1 MHRARRGGGLTWA
14 TLQQEGGAPAQ
25 AEQGAQL
32 QEQAER
38 ELPVDPGHVR
48 TRQHYEA
55 MLQELQGQK

>member
-1 MHRARRGGGLTWA
+1 M
-14 TLQQEGGAPAQ
+14 QPEGAVPAQ
-25 AEQGAQL
+25 VEQGAQQ
-32 QEQAER
+32 QEHRER

>member
-1 MHRARRGGGLTWA
+1 MQL
-14 TLQQEGGAPAQ
+14 EGGAQAR
-25 AEQGAQL
+25 AEQGDQL

-55 MLQELQGQK
+55 MLQELQSQK

>member
-1 MHRARRGGGLTWA
+1 MTWT
-14 TLQQEGGAPAQ
+14 TLLPEGGAPAQ
-25 AEQGAQL
+25 AEEGAQ
-32 QEQAER
+32 QQGHAER

>member
-1 MHRARRGGGLTWA
+1 MQSGGST
-14 TLQQEGGAPAQ
+14 PAQ
-25 AEQGAQL
+25 AEQGAQQ
-32 QEQAER
+32 QEHVER

>member
-1 MHRARRGGGLTWA
+1 MTWA
-14 TLQQEGGAPAQ
+14 TLQPEGGAPAQ

-48 TRQHYEA
+48 TRRHYEA

>member
-1 MHRARRGGGLTWA
+1 MTWSTA
-14 TLQQEGGAPAQ
+14 QPESGASAAQ
-25 AEQGAQL
+25 AEQGAQQ
-32 QEQAER
+32 QEHAER

>member
-1 MHRARRGGGLTWA
+1 MTWK
-14 TLQQEGGAPAQ
+14 TTQPEGGALAQ
-25 AEQGAQL
+25 AEQGAL
-32 QEQAER
+32 QQDQVER

>member
-1 MHRARRGGGLTWA
+1 MTLA
-14 TLQQEGGAPAQ
+14 TLQPEGGAPTYVR
-25 AEQGAQL
+25 QGDQ
-32 QEQAER
+32 QHEHVEN

>member
-1 MHRARRGGGLTWA
+1 MQL
-14 TLQQEGGAPAQ
+14 EGGAPAQ
-25 AEQGAQL
+25 AEQGAQH
-32 QEQAER
+32 QGHVEH